1 MSRGSKNLWHG
12 LRSRATSEGGI
23 AVLMLLFML
32 VLAVVPAVHAVR
44 GLEWGPT
51 TDFYRD
57 GSFVH
62 SILDGRFGQDPQF
75 KGGHLWYTPLIFGME
90 ALLAKL
96 TGLPVQ
102 TLLVQAGPWLNLL
115 APVCFFIMAWYFR
128 GPVAA
133 VAATAIFL
141 FFLVGDEPA
150 WAVPTYTPWLIPIS
164 MVQAFFYLG
173 LMVLH
178 RSFKSGS
185 LLSALAL
192 GAVTGVV
199 FLSHAAPALILV
211 AIIGLLTLA
220 WMITAFRAGEN
231 HIAWRRLALSTAAA
245 AMFLIVAMPL
255 LWYIIGVYGMRML
268 NRTPFLFTYELLT
281 LAHIRLFLFYN
292 ITWVT
297 AAGLAGLVL
306 LVREVLR
313 RKGLRRT
320 IELWWFVVSLALFG
334 YAYLV
339 SALDAHFDI
348 ALPGTAPSFHYFFYM
363 KAAMVL
369 FAGTLIA
376 RIARRLPFRPAHA
389 RVAAMLIWV
398 VPIAVVYPGYS
409 GRMDVHGMRAQSLA
423 ISEDHDL
430 VSMFH
435 FLRDSLVWDDV
446 VLCDD
451 NLSVFPLMPSARK
464 VVATMCTMAN
474 PYVDLVPRLADR
486 DTMLKGLQV
495 EGPDE
500 EALLAK
506 YGVTHLLLR
515 TTDEVSMPLRAKW
528 FPTVVLRNDGYVL
541 FAR

>member
-1 MSRGSKNLWHG
+1 MSRDSRNQWHALRARVTSK
-12 LRSRATSEGGI
+12 GGI

-32 VLAVVPAVHAVR
+32 VLAVVPAVDAVR

-75 KGGHLWYTPLIFGME
+75 KGEHLWYTPLIFGME
-90 ALLAKL
+90 ALLARL

-102 TLLVQAGPWLNLL
+102 TVLVQAGPWLNLL

-133 VAATAIFL
+133 VAATAIYL

-164 MVQAFFYLG
+164 FVQAFFYLG
-173 LMVLH
+173 LIVLH
-178 RSFKSGS
+178 RAFQSGT
-185 LLSALAL
+185 LFSALAL
-192 GAVTGVV
+192 GAVTGLI

-211 AIIGLLTLA
+211 AIIGLLTA
-220 WMITAFRAGEN
+220 ERVITAFRAGEVRN
-231 HIAWRRLALSTAAA
+231 AWRRLGLSAAA
-245 AMFLIVAMPL
+245 GTMFVLFAMPL
-255 LWYIIGVYGMRML
+255 LWYIIGTYGMQMR
-268 NRTPFLFTYELLT
+268 NRTPFLYTYELLT

-297 AAGLAGLVL
+297 AAGLVGLVL

-313 RKGLRRT
+313 RNGLRRT
-320 IELWWFVVSLALFG
+320 IELWWFVVSLVLFG

-339 SALDAHFDI
+339 SVLDASFDI
-348 ALPGTAPSFHYFFYM
+348 LLPGTAPSFHYFFYM

-369 FAGTLIA
+369 FAGTLVA
-376 RIARRLPFRPAHA
+376 RIARRLPFSPAQA
-389 RVAAMLIWV
+389 RVAAMLVWV
-398 VPIAVVYPGYS
+398 VPIAMVYPGYS
-409 GRMDVHGMRAQSLA
+409 GRMDVHGMQAQSLA

-430 VSMFH
+430 VDMFH
-435 FLRDSLVWDDV
+435 CLRDSLVWDDV

-451 NLSVFPLMPSARK
+451 SLSVFPLMPSARK
-464 VVATMCTMAN
+464 VVATVCTMAN
-474 PYVDLVPRLADR
+474 PYVDLVPRMADR
-486 DTMLKGLQV
+486 DSMLKGLQV
-495 EGPDE
+495 EEPGD

-515 TTDEVSMPLRAKW
+515 TADEARLPLREKW
-528 FPTVVLRNDGYVL
+528 FPTVVLRNEGYVL